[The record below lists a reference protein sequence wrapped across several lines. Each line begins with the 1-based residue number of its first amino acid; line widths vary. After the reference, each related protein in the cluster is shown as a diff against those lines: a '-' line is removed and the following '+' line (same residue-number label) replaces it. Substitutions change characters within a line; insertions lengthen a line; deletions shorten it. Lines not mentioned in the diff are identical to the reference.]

1 MARAPAELKNEIA
14 TIANDPNRWLF
25 GDRISPEDSTLE
37 SRGRGKGLALYDD
50 LARDGQV
57 GAVLAKRRAALIA
70 RPWEVEPADDTAAA
84 RRAAELVTAQL
95 KALGIE
101 GLIEELLGALL
112 KGVGIVEVLWDATAD
127 GIAPVAAKGR
137 DPRRFAFAAATDAA
151 GRAAHQLRLLTR
163 ARPLDGEP
171 VPERKFVVHRFG
183 RRYDNPWGLG
193 LGHQLFWPVFF
204 KRKGVGFWLGAL
216 EKFGQP
222 TALGRYP
229 PGTPEK
235 EQDKLLAALQ
245 AIASDAGVTV
255 PEGMTVELLEAK
267 RGGTFDS
274 YRDLAQ
280 YMDAEISKIVLGETL
295 TTAVGESGSRAL
307 GDVHNEVR
315 LELTRADADQLS
327 RTLNG
332 TLVRWIVELNLPSAP
347 PPRLWWDVSEPEDL
361 AALAARD
368 EALVRIGYRP
378 TLDRITDVYGEGYAP
393 IGVTGE
399 AHPERPDRPQE
410 SRFSDNWKSQP
421 RVPAGSERGGQWT
434 SEDGGAWSTLVESA
448 LGLKRRS
455 RIEAHAIHAGVPRDR
470 IDAFVDAV
478 RARQDA
484 AQRDMREAAERFRA
498 EAEAFA
504 NSPEGRDRAAA
515 VAAALAA
522 RREAQAAEDAEF
534 ARRAEQ
540 ARAEYRSVPIV
551 EDWSAP
557 HRARYHALVDSYSAR
572 PEVRHFAA
580 DKIEQEA
587 RLATVDATAR
597 ALNRAGWSQSHRSR
611 DDAGRASS
619 AYLVSPDRGFEV
631 RISDHHLPETPDRQF
646 RRESGGPR
654 WQLDI
659 VVDDWRDR
667 RVADYVNE
675 IEMARARARGDG
687 VLAAFREAPARPR
700 DAADDLTDQLGAVL
714 AEGEDPL
721 IAALTALVERAASL
735 EEVRDGLVALLPE
748 ISDARLAELMAQA
761 LIVANLQGRADL
773 ADGV

>member
-1 MARAPAELKNEIA
+1 MARAPKTTDLKREIA
-14 TIANDPNRWLF
+14 TIANDPHRWLF

-101 GLIEELLGALL
+101 GLVEELLGALL
-112 KGVGIVEVLWDATAD
+112 KGVGIVEILWDATAD

-151 GRAAHQLRLLTR
+151 GRIDYQLRLLTR
-163 ARPLDGEP
+163 AKPLDGEP

-183 RRYDNPWGLG
+183 RRYDAPWGLG

-229 PGTPEK
+229 PGTPEA

-245 AIASDAGVTV
+245 AIATDAGVTV
-255 PEGMTVELLEAK
+255 PDGMTIELLEAK

-327 RTLNG
+327 RTLNS

-361 AALAARD
+361 KALADRD
-368 EALVRIGYRP
+368 RLLVEIGYRP

-393 IGVTGE
+393 IAAT
-399 AHPERPDRPQE
+399 PQ
-410 SRFSDNWKSQP
+410 
-421 RVPAGSERGGQWT
+421 PA
-434 SEDGGAWSTLVESA
+434 SA
-448 LGLKRRS
+448 
-455 RIEAHAIHAGVPRDR
+455 
-470 IDAFVDAV
+470 
-478 RARQDA
+478 
-484 AQRDMREAAERFRA
+484 
-498 EAEAFA
+498 
-504 NSPEGRDRAAA
+504 
-515 VAAALAA
+515 
-522 RREAQAAEDAEF
+522 
-534 ARRAEQ
+534 
-540 ARAEYRSVPIV
+540 
-551 EDWSAP
+551 SAK
-557 HRARYHALVDSYSAR
+557 A
-572 PEVRHFAA
+572 
-580 DKIEQEA
+580 
-587 RLATVDATAR
+587 
-597 ALNRAGWSQSHRSR
+597 
-611 DDAGRASS
+611 
-619 AYLVSPDRGFEV
+619 
-631 RISDHHLPETPDRQF
+631 
-646 RRESGGPR
+646 
-654 WQLDI
+654 
-659 VVDDWRDR
+659 
-667 RVADYVNE
+667 
-675 IEMARARARGDG
+675 GDG
-687 VLAAFREAPARPR
+687 VLAAFREARQARPR

-735 EEVRDGLVALLPE
+735 EQVRDGLVALLPE